1 MQVTVT
7 GKQIDAGD
15 ALRSHVSERLTDL
28 VSKYFD
34 HALDATVV
42 FAREAKRRQVRA
54 DISVHVRRGMLMQGH
69 AESEDPYAAFDT
81 ALDRIAKQLRRYK
94 RRLQDERRRAGSN
107 GAAAALQAQEYVL
120 AGGEDEEEQVSPDG
134 QPVVI
139 AEMAA
144 AIETMTVGEAV
155 MRMDLANTPALVF
168 QNSAH
173 GGVNIVYRRSDGNVG
188 WVDPEGNPGRG

>member
-7 GKQIDAGD
+7 GKQIDIGD
-15 ALRSHVSERLTDL
+15 ALRTHVDERLKDL

-42 FAREAKRRQVRA
+42 FTREAKRRQIRA
-54 DISVHVRRGMLMQGH
+54 DLSVHVRRGMLMQGH
-69 AESEDPYAAFDT
+69 AETEDPYAAFDT

-94 RRLQDERRRAGSN
+94 RRLQDERRRRAD
-107 GAAAALQAQEYVL
+107 GAEAALQAQEYVL
-120 AGGEDEEEQVSPDG
+120 AGSEDEEEQISPDG

-144 AIETMTVGEAV
+144 AVETMTVGEAV
-155 MRMDLANTPALVF
+155 MRMDLAAVPALVF

-173 GGVNIVYRRSDGNVG
+173 GGVNVVYRRADGNVG

>member
-7 GKQIDAGD
+7 GKQIDVGD
-15 ALRSHVSERLTDL
+15 ALRTHVDGRLKDL

-34 HALDATVV
+34 HALDASVV
-42 FAREAKRRQVRA
+42 FTREAKRRQVRA
-54 DISVHVRRGMLMQGH
+54 DLSVHVRRGMLMQGH
-69 AESEDPYAAFDT
+69 AETEDPYAAFDA

-94 RRLQDERRRAGSN
+94 RRLQDERRRGAN
-107 GAAAALQAQEYVL
+107 GAEAALQAQEYVL
-120 AGGEDEEEQVSPDG
+120 AGGEDEEEQISPDG
-134 QPVVI
+134 RPVVI

-144 AIETMTVGEAV
+144 AVETMTVGEAV
-155 MRMDLANTPALVF
+155 MRMDLADVPALVF

-173 GGVNIVYRRSDGNVG
+173 GGVNVVYRRADGNVG